1 MAAAHVRTRLHIPLE
16 LPAGEHSGPQA
27 VRPSDQQPVLSAV
40 LSDEHAQLMRD
51 LVQSL
56 NRVAVLLERQ
66 LAGRPGRRTSRGPL
80 PARLPYRG
88 RHRSRP
94 ALAHRVATA
103 SFLPAVAALT
113 AVAVRA
119 AG

>member
-1 MAAAHVRTRLHIPLE
+1 MARAHVRTRLHIPLE
-16 LPAGEHSGPQA
+16 LPAGEHAGPQPG
-27 VRPSDQQPVLSAV
+27 RPPEQPVPSAL

-66 LAGRPGRRTSRGPL
+66 LAGHPKRRASRRAL

-103 SFLPAVAALT
+103 SFLPAVTALT